1 MTEIIENEEIRF
13 GKPIIKGTRI
23 CVHDVYQ
30 WASQGLKVSDICNRW
45 NLTEEQVITALDYA
59 DDNKDE
65 IKSII
70 REQNQKFIERKEGS
84 QISSGVNLLSIYTPD
99 TYRKPLMLISTV
111 YGTNSFL
118 DKGNSTAILF
128 GEALNREHLLSKIFM
143 THKQREVTVLDNET
157 LEVSDFKE
165 IKPHNTRKS
174 AIDFHSKF
182 VENLNREKYQE
193 LYEEYCPEELKSDLA
208 NGN

>member
-1 MTEIIENEEIRF
+1 MTEIIKDEKIRF

-30 WASQGLKVSDICNRW
+30 WANQGLKVSDICERW
-45 NLTEEQVITALDYA
+45 ELNQEQVVTALDYA
-59 DDNKDE
+59 DENEDE

-70 REQNQKFIERKEGS
+70 REQRQKLLERKEGER
-84 QISSGVNLLSIYTPD
+84 ISSGVNMLSVYTPE
-99 TYRKPLMLISTV
+99 TFRQPLMLISTV
-111 YGTNSFL
+111 YGNGDL
-118 DKGNSTAILF
+118 RIKGNSTAILF
-128 GEALNREHLLSKIFM
+128 GEALNREHLMAKVFM
-143 THKQREVTVLDNET
+143 THKQEQVTKVENDL

-165 IKPHNTRKS
+165 LKPHNSRKS

-193 LYEEYCPEELKSDLA
+193 LYEEYCPEELKSDLT